1 MGFRIVIYPNGD
13 DDVRE
18 GKAFERYAL
27 EQLLEMQPLRSV
39 KKTKKEE
46 WKIKCWKDQ

>member
-1 MGFRIVIYPNGD
+1 MGVRIVIYPNGD

-27 EQLLEMQPLRSV
+27 EQLLEMRPLRLV
-39 KKTKKEE
+39 KKTKRKNG
-46 WKIKCWKDQ
+46 K